1 METVNK
7 ETRELKLLD
16 ADGNRTTV
24 VVEDAPLNMV
34 EVGDQVRL
42 RVARAM
48 VISMVAP
55 DAG

>member
-1 METVNK
+1 MNK